1 MLVNYIIGERT
12 GEIFGQSRYQKII
25 YAQLR
30 KKVNFNVIGYGGLK
44 FSIFSMVPKHVIY
57 PTIVRRKIR
66 NGIVHIAS
74 HEQAHI
80 LDYIGDRNV
89 TVTVFDLA
97 LYVFKN
103 VYAGV
108 YGGLANLLH
117 KLDVPLWIEP
127 LKKRKPKLMAI
138 SEFTKK
144 EIMNNLNYP
153 SEKIDAIHLG
163 VDLEK
168 YRPLTNFE
176 KPECFTGK
184 TVLYTGA
191 ESFRKNI
198 PTLIKAFYKLK
209 KKVPNVKL
217 VKVGRPE
224 DRQGRKNVLELVNE
238 LKLGDNITF
247 VGYVPEEDLP
257 LFYNSADLFVFPSL
271 YEGFGLPPLEAMAC
285 GLPVVASNTSSLPEV
300 IGDAGIMKDPYD
312 VDGFASAMHNVLTN
326 DGLREDMVKK
336 GLKRAKLFSWEKTAI
351 KTLKVYEEISRER

>member
-12 GEIFGQSRYQKII
+12 SEVFGQSRYQKII

-30 KKVNFNVIGYGGLK
+30 KKVSFNAIGYGGLK
-44 FSIFSMVPKHVIY
+44 FSIFSLVPKHVIY

-80 LDYIGDRNV
+80 LDYIGDRNAI
-89 TVTVFDLA
+89 VTVFDLA
-97 LYVFKN
+97 LHVFKN

-144 EIMNNLNYP
+144 EIMTNLNYP

-184 TVLYTGA
+184 TVLYTGT
-191 ESFRKNI
+191 ESYRKNI

-209 KKVPNVKL
+209 KKVPNVKM
-217 VKVGRPE
+217 VKVGKPE
-224 DRQGRKNVLELVNE
+224 DRQGRKNVLELINE
-238 LKLGDNITF
+238 LKLGDDITF
-247 VGYVPEEDLP
+247 VGYVSEEDLP
-257 LFYNSADLFVFPSL
+257 LFYNSADLFVFPSF

-312 VDGFASAMHNVLTN
+312 VDGFANAMHSVLTN

-336 GLKRAKLFSWEKTAI
+336 GLKRAKLFSWEKTAT
-351 KTLKVYEEISRER
+351 KTLKVYEEISCER